1 MILVWDGSTILSI
14 DLDREIPGPR
24 AEAVAR
30 LIEPT
35 YLRGY
40 LEGRRKEAG
49 RAMLRNN
56 DSPIRAMLKLTE
68 ISHMIRKNRVPM
80 CRDHPHD
87 ALRGVCKAMF
97 HNDLS
102 RHILRGTDF

>member
-1 MILVWDGSTILSI
+1 MITILVWDGSTIRSI

-40 LEGRRKEAG
+40 LEGRRQEAG
-49 RAMLRNN
+49 RAMLR
-56 DSPIRAMLKLTE
+56 SKAALKGYRQIERLLRLQPTAP
-68 ISHMIRKNRVPM
+68 PM
-80 CRDHPHD
+80 GTARQYANQLLPPQ
-87 ALRGVCKAMF
+87 
-97 HNDLS
+97 S
-102 RHILRGTDF
+102 ILNPS

>member
-1 MILVWDGSTILSI
+1 MILVWDGSSILSI

-30 LIEPT
+30 LIEPN

-49 RAMLRNN
+49 RAMLRN
-56 DSPIRAMLKLTE
+56 RAALKGYRQIERL
-68 ISHMIRKNRVPM
+68 
-80 CRDHPHD
+80 
-87 ALRGVCKAMF
+87 LRLPAT
-97 HNDLS
+97 LPPA
-102 RHILRGTDF
+102 GTARQYAEQLWNNHVTTSEQPVADTPST